1 MPIVRGTM
9 DDLLQEFIAET
20 RETAEALAGE
30 IVAWEAAPGDRARL
44 DGIFRFVHT
53 VKGSCGFLDLPRLA
67 RLAHAAEDTLAAVRD
82 GKRMPDRAMVD
93 AVLAIVDRITEIV
106 DAMDRGTPLDDG
118 GEDLLIAALDG
129 SALPEAVEA
138 PVSPASPVAARA
150 PRRSVRLGVDLL
162 DRMMSG
168 MSYMVLARNELAR
181 RLRAGDVDPSAEAAL
196 ERLSATVAEMRDTVT
211 RTRMQKIDALFSA
224 LPRLVRDT
232 AASVGKRVVLEI
244 EGSDVELDREMIEVM
259 RDPLVHIIRNSID
272 HGIED
277 AAARL
282 AAGKPEAGRLT
293 VSARQAGN
301 QIVVEV
307 VDDGRGIDT
316 ARVIAKLVAA
326 GRDERSLRTLP
337 EREKLA
343 LIFEPGFTTKDDVTA
358 ISGRGVGMDVVR
370 AAIDGIGG
378 RIELDST
385 PGRGL
390 RLAIHVPLTLS
401 ILSTIVVAVGDQRV
415 AIPRGV
421 IEEIVSVR
429 AAGVS
434 TDTLGGQPVA
444 MVRGRRLPMVT
455 LSSLL
460 GLAPAGSAPNML
472 VIANVGAG
480 ALVIGVD
487 DVLDHEELVI
497 KPAAPAVM
505 SAGVY
510 AGQALPD
517 SGRPM
522 LLIDCA
528 GVAHRANISFRRECV
543 LEPEVAEADVVPGVE
558 VLTFHD
564 LDGVLRALPL
574 AAIDRIET
582 IAAHQ
587 LHQAGGRLRLHLDG
601 ALVPLAALGQ
611 VPGGSFAALRLRDG
625 ATEIAYAIAEASD
638 IVRLPAELA
647 APSAPGA
654 IAGVALH
661 AGEPVELV
669 DPLWL
674 FAGHADVAAAGH
686 KPLALLDEGEGGW
699 MTTFLA
705 PMLRGAGWRV
715 AARLGEGERAD
726 VVIRLDDDAPAGA
739 DAAVVRLV
747 TDPMAARRGDA
758 IHRYDRAGLLA
769 AVGARLEQRR

>member
-1 MPIVRGTM
+1 M

-30 IVAWEAAPGDRARL
+30 IVAWEAAPGDRGRL

-53 VKGSCGFLDLPRLA
+53 VKGSCGFLDLPRLE
-67 RLAHAAEDTLAAVRD
+67 RLAHAAEDALAEVRD
-82 GKRMPDRAMVD
+82 GKRVPDRALVD
-93 AVLAIVDRITEIV
+93 AVLAIVDRISEIV

-129 SALPEAVEA
+129 SAA
-138 PVSPASPVAARA
+138 PVLETPAAPASPVAARA
-150 PRRSVRLGVDLL
+150 PMRSVRLGVDLL

-168 MSYMVLARNELAR
+168 MSDMVLARNELAR
-181 RLRAGDVDPSAEAAL
+181 RLRAGEVDPSAEAAL

-232 AASVGKRVVLEI
+232 AASVDKRVVLEI

-277 AAARL
+277 AATRL
-282 AAGKPEAGRLT
+282 AAGKPEIGRLT
-293 VSARQAGN
+293 VAARQAGN

-307 VDDGRGIDT
+307 TDDGHGIDT
-316 ARVIAKLVAA
+316 DRVIAKLVTA
-326 GRDERSLRTLP
+326 GRDERVLRALP
-337 EREKLA
+337 ERDKLE
-343 LIFEPGFTTKDDVTA
+343 LVFEPGLSTKDGVTA
-358 ISGRGVGMDVVR
+358 VSGRGVGMDVVR

-390 RLAIHVPLTLS
+390 RVAIHVPLTLS
-401 ILSTIVVAVGDQRV
+401 ILSTIIVAVAGHRF

-421 IEEIVSVR
+421 IEEIVAAH
-429 AAGVS
+429 AAGVEL
-434 TDTLGGQPVA
+434 DTLGGQRVA
-444 MVRGRRLPMVT
+444 MIRGRRLPMVS
-455 LSSLL
+455 LAALL
-460 GLAPAGSAPNML
+460 GVPAQGRHPSML
-472 VIANVGAG
+472 VIANVGPG

-487 DVLDHEELVI
+487 DVLDHEELVT
-497 KPAAPAVM
+497 KPAAPPVM
-505 SAGVY
+505 SAGIY

-528 GVAHRANISFRRECV
+528 GVAHRAGVNFRREAAV
-543 LEPEVAEADVVPGVE
+543 AKVEEVGETPGIE
-558 VLTFHD
+558 VLTFRD

-574 AAIDRIET
+574 GAIDRIEPV
-582 IAAHQ
+582 AAHQ
-587 LHQAGGRLRLHLDG
+587 LHRAGGRLRLLLDG
-601 ALVPLAALGQ
+601 ALIPLAALGEL
-611 VPGGSFAALRLRDG
+611 PEGAFAALRLRDG
-625 ATEIAYAIAEASD
+625 STEVAYAIAEASD
-638 IVRLPAELA
+638 IVRLPADLA
-647 APSAPGA
+647 APAEPGA
-654 IAGVALH
+654 IAGVALM
-661 AGEPVELV
+661 GDDPVELV

-674 FAGHADVAAAGH
+674 LAGHADVAAAER

-699 MTTFLA
+699 MATFLA

-715 AARLGEGERAD
+715 AARLGEGETAD
-726 VVIRLDDDAPAGA
+726 VVIRLDAAGDLPAPAGA
-739 DAAVVRLV
+739 AIVRLV
-747 TDPMAARRGDA
+747 TDPAAARCGDA

>member
-1 MPIVRGTM
+1 M

-53 VKGSCGFLDLPRLA
+53 VKGSCGFLDLPRLE
-67 RLAHAAEDTLAAVRD
+67 RLAHAAEDALAAVRD
-82 GKRMPDRAMVD
+82 GQRVPDRAMVD
-93 AVLAIVDRITEIV
+93 AVLGIVDRISEIV
-106 DAMDRGTPLDDG
+106 DAMDRGTPFDDS

-129 SALPEAVEA
+129 SAAPEIAET
-138 PVSPASPVAARA
+138 PVTPASPVAARA
-150 PRRSVRLGVDLL
+150 PMRSVRLGVDLL

-168 MSYMVLARNELAR
+168 MSDMVLARNELAR
-181 RLRAGDVDPSAEAAL
+181 RLRAGEVDPGAEAAL
-196 ERLSATVAEMRDTVT
+196 ERLSATVAEMRETVT

-232 AASVGKRVVLEI
+232 AASVGKQVILEVA
-244 EGSDVELDREMIEVM
+244 GSDVELDREMIEVM

-272 HGIED
+272 HGIEN
-277 AAARL
+277 AAERL
-282 AAGKPEAGRLT
+282 AAGKPAAGRLT

-316 ARVIAKLVAA
+316 DRVIAKLVAA
-326 GRDERSLRTLP
+326 GRDERSLRMLP
-337 EREKLA
+337 ERETLA
-343 LIFEPGFTTKDDVTA
+343 LIFEPGFSTKDDVTA

-434 TDTLGGQPVA
+434 TDTLGGQSVA

-460 GLAPAGSAPNML
+460 GLAAPGASPGML
-472 VIANVGAG
+472 VIANIGAG

-528 GVAHRANISFRRECV
+528 GVAHRAGINFRREA
-543 LEPEVAEADVVPGVE
+543 PAAEAPDIETAAPGIE
-558 VLTFHD
+558 VLAFHD

-582 IAAHQ
+582 IASNQ
-587 LHQAGGRLRLHLDG
+587 LHRSAGRLRLLLDG
-601 ALVPLAALGQ
+601 ALVPLAALGDL
-611 VPGGSFAALRLRDG
+611 PDGSFAALRLRDG
-625 ATEIAYAIAEASD
+625 ATELAYAIGEASD
-638 IVRLPAELA
+638 IVRLPVDLA
-647 APSAPGA
+647 APANTGP

-661 AGEPVELV
+661 AGEPIELV

-674 FAGHADVAAAGH
+674 FAGHADLAVAEQR
-686 KPLALLDEGEGGW
+686 PLALLDEREGGW

-715 AARLGEGERAD
+715 SVRLPEGEVAD
-726 VVIRLDDDAPAGA
+726 VVIRLDDDAAA
-739 DAAVVRLV
+739 ASTDAAIVRLV
-747 TDPMAARRGDA
+747 TDPAAAKRGDA